1 MQRHRPLQRS
11 PSTASRCAAAAAPDG
26 VCAGPASGS
35 HLEHLIHG
43 CWAAEALEPG
53 RARGDLIS
61 RSPCRSLNGLAR
73 WLLASIGNDCA
84 FRPFQLHGRRP
95 LAQQELRASAAAA
108 PVGTQGARRKGG
120 DVLKAV
126 PAGEGAVE
134 SGRDRA
140 PSRDACVRGSAE
152 LPGCRRWRVG
162 AVGNSWAAFQAARKQ
177 AQMTGNDCSFA
188 VRMIVEAAT
197 PSCGC

>member
-1 MQRHRPLQRS
+1 MQRHRPLQRW

-126 PAGEGAVE
+126 PAGEGAAE

-140 PSRDACVRGSAE
+140 PPRLCARQRRAAGLPLLSGWGGWQQLGSVS
-152 LPGCRRWRVG
+152 GR
-162 AVGNSWAAFQAARKQ
+162 Q
-177 AQMTGNDCSFA
+177 
-188 VRMIVEAAT
+188 EAGT
-197 PSCGC
+197 DDRQ